1 MFFFFKDTETTA
13 IYTYLHTLS
22 LHDARPIFLIHVT
35 QFTHDA
41 GFAPRLDDAL
51 ADLVAL
57 GLLPPE
63 LIRAHEL
70 LTRYLVVSRLAAPGA
85 QAPAQATSPLAARA
99 CGCPSWDDL
108 LSSYEAARQSVDKLW
123 RAILRLAGRWEG

>member
-1 MFFFFKDTETTA
+1 MRISDWSSDVCSSDLKLVGGGLIDLE
-13 IYTYLHTLS
+13 
-22 LHDARPIFLIHVT
+22 FLIHVT

-41 GFAPRLDDAL
+41 GFAPRLDEAL

-63 LIRAHEL
+63 LIKAHEL

-85 QAPAQATSPLAARA
+85 QEPTSEERRVGEEWVST
-99 CGCPSWDDL
+99 CKS
-108 LSSYEAARQSVDKLW
+108 
-123 RAILRLAGRWEG
+123 RWSP